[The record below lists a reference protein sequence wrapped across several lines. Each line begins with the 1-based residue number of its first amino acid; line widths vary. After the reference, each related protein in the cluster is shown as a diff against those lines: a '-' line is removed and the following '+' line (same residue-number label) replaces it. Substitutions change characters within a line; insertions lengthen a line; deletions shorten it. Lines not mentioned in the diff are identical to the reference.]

1 MANKSSNSNLTNAKN
16 AKNDELYN
24 DVVQNPQPG
33 KGEPVKTINTIPV
46 LLNQNQSPKYF
57 KK

>member
-16 AKNDELYN
+16 AKNDEFYN

-33 KGEPVKTINTIPV
+33 KGKPVKTINTIPV

-57 KK
+57 